1 MSHSPSDSITLN
13 NEIGNE
19 VKIESKNIYQTRI
32 NLGHAKCP
40 KSTGIMQLK
49 RSRKTT
55 ISASDAIVKCECSRT
70 YI

>member
-1 MSHSPSDSITLN
+1 MSHSPSELITLN
-13 NEIGNE
+13 NELGNK
-19 VKIESKNIYQTRI
+19 VKIEPKNIYQTRI

-55 ISASDAIVKCECSRT
+55 ISTSDAIVKCECSRT